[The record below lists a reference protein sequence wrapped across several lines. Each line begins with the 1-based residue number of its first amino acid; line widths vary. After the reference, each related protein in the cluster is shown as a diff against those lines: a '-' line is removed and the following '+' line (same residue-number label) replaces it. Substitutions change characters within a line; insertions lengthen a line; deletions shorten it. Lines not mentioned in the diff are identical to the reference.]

1 MRKKPFLYNFCC
13 LIIVLFVSACSIL
26 NQDNT
31 SEMPIEQQPG
41 EPTAEI
47 QPVMTATDPAAPEV
61 TIYLVAIEDSGIS
74 GKKIGCDDSLV
85 PVEVHSI
92 SILESPWNAL
102 ETLSRIE
109 ADVVN
114 ELGLYNALDQSSLE
128 LVKFET
134 KDNSLKVY
142 LEGEMM
148 LGGVCDTPRIEEQLY
163 ATILQGDQFDQVEI
177 YINGELLEDYL
188 SLK

>member
-1 MRKKPFLYNFCC
+1 MRKNFLLYV
-13 LIIVLFVSACSIL
+13 ISCSIL
-26 NQDNT
+26 ILFISACTMLKPDQPNGT
-31 SEMPIEQQPG
+31 PIEQQPG
-41 EPTAEI
+41 EPTAEV
-47 QPVMTATDPAAPEV
+47 QPVLTETSLADEEV
-61 TIYLVAIEDSGIS
+61 TIYLVAIEDNGIS

-85 PVEVHSI
+85 PVEVPSD
-92 SILESPWNAL
+92 SSLESPWNAI
-102 ETLSRIE
+102 ETLLRVD

-114 ELGLYNALDQSSLE
+114 DLGLYNALDQSDLE
-128 LVKFET
+128 LVKFEIR
-134 KDNSLKVY
+134 DNFAKVY

-163 ATILQGDQFDQVEI
+163 ATIFQGDQFDEVEF